1 MEKLTTDE
9 RFVLYVMKTRKR
21 VSYSH
26 YSNYKQSIDKIS
38 KEIAMDKEELREI
51 LISLKEKG
59 FVRTEPNSEGVLK
72 WIVK

>member
-9 RFVLYVMKTRKR
+9 RFVLYVMKTR
-21 VSYSH
+21 VSYGH
-26 YSNYKQSIDKIS
+26 YSFYKQSIDKIAE
-38 KEIAMDKEELREI
+38 EIAMDKEELREI

-59 FVRTEPNSEGVLK
+59 FLKTESNKDGVLK